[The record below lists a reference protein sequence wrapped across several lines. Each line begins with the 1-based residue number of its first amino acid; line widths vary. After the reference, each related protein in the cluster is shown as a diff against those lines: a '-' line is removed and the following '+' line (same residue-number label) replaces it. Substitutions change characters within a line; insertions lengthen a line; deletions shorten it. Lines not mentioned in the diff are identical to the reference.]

1 MSRGEFW
8 GIGYIWNVFVA
19 KNAKKIDDVKIYFTF
34 IYNFDFIFFFF
45 TFRETCYL
53 RMVTREKEIFLKR
66 GRNSQPHLELNL
78 EIIVRFQTYGNKGYN
93 K

>member
-1 MSRGEFW
+1 MLDNFFFPSPLSRGEFW

-45 TFRETCYL
+45 YF
-53 RMVTREKEIFLKR
+53 
-66 GRNSQPHLELNL
+66 S
-78 EIIVRFQTYGNKGYN
+78 
-93 K
+93 